1 MIVENYYRYGV
12 SPVKLDELLES
23 FISSESDKE
32 SKMDVMLLTSQ
43 PTVRRVLKTL
53 AAVNV

>member
-1 MIVENYYRYGV
+1 MIVENYYRYGA